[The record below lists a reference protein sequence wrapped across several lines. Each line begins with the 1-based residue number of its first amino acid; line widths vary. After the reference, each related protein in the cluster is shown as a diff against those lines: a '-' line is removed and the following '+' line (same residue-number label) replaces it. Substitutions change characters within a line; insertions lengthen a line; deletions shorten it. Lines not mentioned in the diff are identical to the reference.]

1 MNPTMGPREWLL
13 LLALALLWGGSF
25 FFAEL
30 ALVELRPL
38 TVVLGRVG
46 FAALALWTVLAL
58 SGRRLP
64 ASPRL
69 WGAFLV
75 MGALNNAI
83 PFSLIV
89 WAQVELDSGLAAI
102 LNATTP
108 LFTVLLAH
116 LVTAEE
122 RLTWNRVAG
131 VLLGLG
137 GVAVLI
143 GPGAL
148 TGLGLAGLAQIAVL
162 AAALSYACAGLY
174 GRRFRGL
181 PPSSAAAGM
190 LTASTVLLLPLA
202 LFVERPW
209 TFAPGPSTWAAL
221 LGLALLCTAL
231 AYLLYFRILASA
243 GATNLLLVTFL
254 IPPGAL
260 LLGAMFLGE
269 RPEWTAYAGMALIFA
284 GLAAVDGRPIVWL
297 KTLATSRPSAEGA
310 GPP

>member
-30 ALVELRPL
+30 ALMELRPL

-46 FAALALWTVLAL
+46 FAALALWAVLAL

-143 GPGAL
+143 GPTAL
-148 TGLGLAGLAQIAVL
+148 TGLGLAGLSQIAVL

-190 LTASTVLLLPLA
+190 LTASTVLLLPS
-202 LFVERPW
+202 W
-209 TFAPGPSTWAAL
+209 TAPGPSLPA
-221 LGLALLCTAL
+221 
-231 AYLLYFRILASA
+231 R
-243 GATNLLLVTFL
+243 
-254 IPPGAL
+254 
-260 LLGAMFLGE
+260 
-269 RPEWTAYAGMALIFA
+269 R
-284 GLAAVDGRPIVWL
+284 
-297 KTLATSRPSAEGA
+297 A
-310 GPP
+310 GPRCSASRCSARRWPTCSTSASWPARGQPTCCWSPS

>member
-30 ALVELRPL
+30 ALMELRPL

-46 FAALALWTVLAL
+46 FAALALWAVLAL

-69 WGAFLV
+69 WCAFLV

-143 GPGAL
+143 GPTAL
-148 TGLGLAGLAQIAVL
+148 TGLGLAGLSQIAVL

-190 LTASTVLLLPLA
+190 LTASTVLLLP
-202 LFVERPW
+202 
-209 TFAPGPSTWAAL
+209 
-221 LGLALLCTAL
+221 LALLCTAL

-284 GLAAVDGRPIVWL
+284 GLAAVDGRPLLRL
-297 KTLATSRPSAEGA
+297 KALTTGRHSAEGA
-310 GPP
+310 GSP